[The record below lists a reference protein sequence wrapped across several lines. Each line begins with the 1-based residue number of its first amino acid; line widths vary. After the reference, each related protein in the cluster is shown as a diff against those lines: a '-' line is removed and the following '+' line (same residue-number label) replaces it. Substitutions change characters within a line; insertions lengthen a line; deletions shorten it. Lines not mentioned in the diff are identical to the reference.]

1 MSGLGK
7 GSGYTHDMFLALATL
22 VPCLILWALVCLAV
36 YGTLRWGQRRAPKT
50 VAVFGGLAL
59 VLQLLALGGL
69 LLFFLSDVGGSL
81 PDPNPPPQTASHLS
95 ENFEIAATFV
105 GVWLTPLL
113 LGATVVRAATS
124 RQGKWMSHF
133 CFSALFLALA
143 NGLSYLLFWY
153 LRLFDQMTDAW
164 GYLFS
169 FVGSHGTIFD
179 LWQVAS
185 MLLLWGFPLG
195 MPFVEIAFNSFKR
208 AHQINKTGSLD

>member
-1 MSGLGK
+1 MRDRRK
-7 GSGYTHDMFLALATL
+7 RSGYTCDMFSALATL
-22 VPCLILWALVCLAV
+22 IPCLISWALVCLAV
-36 YGTLRWGQRRAPKT
+36 YGALRWGQRRAPKT

-81 PDPNPPPQTASHLS
+81 PDPNPPPPTSS
-95 ENFEIAATFV
+95 KYGENFGFAATAV
-105 GVWLTPLL
+105 GGWLAPLL
-113 LGATVVRAATS
+113 LGTAIVRAATS
-124 RQGKWMSHF
+124 RQAKWMSHF
-133 CFSALFLALA
+133 WFCALFLALA
-143 NGLSYLLFWY
+143 NGLNWLLLSYLGQ
-153 LRLFDQMTDAW
+153 FDLMTSAW

-195 MPFVEIAFNSFKR
+195 VPLVEVAFHSFYR
-208 AHQINKTGSLD
+208 ARRTNKNGSLD